1 MDFIALKVTAASV
14 AMVLVLMQGL
24 LALHLYGKAN
34 LFPWS
39 PATLRTW
46 HRRQGDVLLVLFVLV
61 AYHCVTRTAVN
72 WRDWRPVAHAVC
84 AVVTI
89 AAVGVKLLMV
99 QVVPRTM
106 RSVTPVG
113 LTLFIA
119 ALGATG
125 TTVFWYFYTWT
136 VWGIRPGY

>member
-14 AMVLVLMQGL
+14 AMVLVIVQGVIM
-24 LALHLYGKAN
+24 LHLYGTAN
-34 LFPWS
+34 VFPWS

-72 WRDWRPVAHAVC
+72 WRDWRPVAHAVS
-84 AVVTI
+84 AVVAL

-99 QVVPRTM
+99 QAFPRTM
-106 RSVTPVG
+106 RYITPVG
-113 LTLFIA
+113 LVLFIA

-125 TTVFWYFYTWT
+125 TTVVWYFYTWA